1 MPQNRKLP
9 NSRDTQEPQIAEGW
23 KSRTQHSPCLCYF
36 PVRYCFSIY
45 LFYQTVD
52 RRLDRPLV
60 LNGRL
65 AFMLSGH
72 WNASAHD
79 KSKIK
84 SGLDSKTK
92 GPKSEVCWSQ
102 EASLHSSEDGMS
114 VSAAYNRQEM
124 GLGWD
129 SWCIL
134 ISKAQL
140 RSEPGERACSRCR
153 GSHLAVRAGCWVGW
167 DAWAF
172 AHCLLPARKGG
183 HEHSPW
189 PSVLLQCRAK
199 PNLGSTARGDKHT
212 GEGKKQGQCSSI

>member
-1 MPQNRKLP
+1 M
-9 NSRDTQEPQIAEGW
+9 
-23 KSRTQHSPCLCYF
+23 
-36 PVRYCFSIY
+36 
-45 LFYQTVD
+45 D

-72 WNASAHD
+72 WNASAQD

-84 SGLDSKTK
+84 SGLDSKTT

-102 EASLHSSEDGMS
+102 EASMHCSEDGTP

-140 RSEPGERACSRCR
+140 RSEPGERACSRCKR
-153 GSHLAVRAGCWVGW
+153 LSPGSEGRLLSTVGCVSLCPLLAACQERRAG
-167 DAWAF
+167 AQPLALS
-172 AHCLLPARKGG
+172 AATMQSQAQPR
-183 HEHSPW
+183 EHS
-189 PSVLLQCRAK
+189 QR
-199 PNLGSTARGDKHT
+199 R
-212 GEGKKQGQCSSI
+212 